1 MELSGLRNFLWDR
14 LLVQMTSMTERQ
26 QKYML
31 RSETARCQRAA
42 AGLFALSL
50 LANLSTCGAHELD
63 RQAWAEREAGYQ
75 TEDRKSVV

>member
-1 MELSGLRNFLWDR
+1 
-14 LLVQMTSMTERQ
+14 MTSMTERQ

-50 LANLSTCGAHELD
+50 LANLSTCGAHELN
-63 RQAWAEREAGYQ
+63 RQAWAEREA
-75 TEDRKSVV
+75 